1 MCSPRSVKNNTK
13 QKGVLL
19 WMLEAERQRKGRELK
34 SLELFA
40 RLTVGLII
48 VIVVVMVAAFMY
60 TVIK

>member
-1 MCSPRSVKNNTK
+1 MCSPRRVKNNTK

-19 WMLEAERQRKGRELK
+19 WMLEAERQRKERELK
-34 SLELFA
+34 SLELLA

-48 VIVVVMVAAFMY
+48 VITVVMAATFMY